1 MLLAETE
8 AAAFDEQV
16 ATDHGTGHR
25 ILKAAMYN
33 RLEELKEIVIS
44 EPRAVQEREVR
55 ILGLHLLR
63 WSACH
68 HKLVLSAV
76 L

>member
-1 MLLAETE
+1 
-8 AAAFDEQV
+8 
-16 ATDHGTGHR
+16 
-25 ILKAAMYN
+25 MYN

-63 WSACH
+63 LSACH
-68 HKLVLSAV
+68 HKLVLRAV